1 VREAILIGDSWSYLQ
16 GASLEISDPDFFSE
30 RRPWAILLFLKLLG
44 SSQPLIEI
52 FQLSISTAAWLFL
65 AWKFI
70 GSIKKD
76 WIKISGFVVILGFS
90 LSPTVQVWNH
100 AVLSESLSISV
111 MVVII
116 ALFIGLAQKWEWRS
130 LFLLMLC
137 FVIWMSLRE
146 ANAYI
151 AVMVAFALVV
161 IGFIQRTLK
170 VYWLLSLLIG
180 VSFLINYQLS
190 AAYALPR
197 WALPLAEV
205 ITKRILPEPEYLEFF
220 ASNGMPVT
228 PELMALSGRWAI
240 SDGYAVVNN
249 AKLGKFE
256 KWLYTEGRT
265 VYTKFL
271 LKHPSYTIDSPLEDI
286 EVLLAD
292 DFFEGIP
299 VPKYTPALPKVANEI
314 LYPERYF
321 YLYLWLSLFLS
332 GFIFAAS
339 LRENKKVYWVV
350 FFTLLLAIPHLYLV
364 WHGDALD
371 VARHAVIAN
380 VQFHLGVWLLIILYL
395 DGVFGK
401 PKSVSFSGS

>member
-1 VREAILIGDSWSYLQ
+1 
-16 GASLEISDPDFFSE
+16 
-30 RRPWAILLFLKLLG
+30 
-44 SSQPLIEI
+44 
-52 FQLSISTAAWLFL
+52 
-65 AWKFI
+65 
-70 GSIKKD
+70 
-76 WIKISGFVVILGFS
+76 
-90 LSPTVQVWNH
+90 
-100 AVLSESLSISV
+100 
-111 MVVII
+111 
-116 ALFIGLAQKWEWRS
+116 
-130 LFLLMLC
+130 
-137 FVIWMSLRE
+137 MSLRE

-161 IGFIQRTLK
+161 IGFMQRTLK

-256 KWLYTEGRT
+256 KWLYTEGRN
-265 VYTKFL
+265 VYIKFL
-271 LKHPSYTIDSPLEDI
+271 LTHPSYTIDSPLENI

-292 DFFEGIP
+292 DYFEGIP

-314 LYPERYF
+314 LYPEGCFR
-321 YLYLWLSLFLS
+321 LYLWLSLFVS

-350 FFTLLLAIPHLYLV
+350 FFTLLLAIPHLYLI

-380 VQFHLGVWLLIILYL
+380 VQFHLSVWLLIILYL

-401 PKSVSFSGS
+401 LKSVSFSGS